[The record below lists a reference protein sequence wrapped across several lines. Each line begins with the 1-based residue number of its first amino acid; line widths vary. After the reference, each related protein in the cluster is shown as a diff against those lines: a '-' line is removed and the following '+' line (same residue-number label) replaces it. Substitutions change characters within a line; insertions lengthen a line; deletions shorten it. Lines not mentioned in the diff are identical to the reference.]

1 MKLWGGVK
9 NLGVLLRDTFKVWN
23 EREPFNNSIIIAY
36 YTIFSLPGLLVI
48 IINLAGYFF
57 GAEAVTNQ
65 ISTQIGGL
73 TGGDTAKDI
82 EEMVANASKNEGTA
96 LSTVLSV
103 ATLLFGATGVFY
115 QLQQILNKMWEVK
128 PKPKQ
133 KFLKLI
139 KDRVFSFGLILVIG
153 FIMLVSLVLSAAV
166 TSVSD
171 WVSSNVSEALVVVF
185 SFLDIVLSI
194 GIVTLLFA
202 AIYKFLPD
210 AKIRWK
216 DVWVGAF
223 LTSILFVVAKFL
235 LGLYF
240 GNSDPGSTY
249 GAAGSIILIML
260 WVSYAGLILLF
271 GAEFTKLYSDTYGGK
286 VQPSDHAVST
296 HGESDNGA
304 IVNKRTEAATKS
316 KREETPSEHHDP
328 KRNPQPKGTTR
339 TPDQKKANETV
350 NPEQGQAAMDAFT
363 KAAGAVIAPIR
374 YVQRETK
381 GKGKKKKP

>member
-1 MKLWGGVK
+1 MTLTSRIK
-9 NLGVLLRDTFKVWN
+9 NFWPLLKDTFREWN

-48 IINLAGYFF
+48 IVNLAGYFF

-73 TGGDTAKDI
+73 VGGDTAKDI
-82 EEMVANASKNEGTA
+82 QEMIANASQSKGKGLA
-96 LSTVLSV
+96 TVLSI

-115 QLQQILNKMWEVK
+115 QLQQILNKMWEVQ

-133 KFLKLI
+133 KIVKLI
-139 KDRVFSFGLILVIG
+139 KDRFFSFGLILVIG

-166 TSVSD
+166 TSLSD
-171 WVSSNVSEALVVVF
+171 WFSNNVSEGLVILF
-185 SFLDIVLSI
+185 SVLDIILSV

-202 AIYKFLPD
+202 AIFKFLPD
-210 AKIRWK
+210 AKIKWK
-216 DVWVGAF
+216 DVWVGAI
-223 LTSILFVVAKFL
+223 LTAVLFVVAKFL

-240 GNSDPGSTY
+240 GQSNPGSTY

-271 GAEFTKLYSDTYGGK
+271 GAEFTKVYADTYGTK
-286 VQPSDHAVST
+286 VEPAENAIST
-296 HGESDNGA
+296 QGQNENGA
-304 IVNKRTEAATKS
+304 IVNKKTEAATKS
-316 KREETPSEHHDP
+316 KRRETPVSDGDRQKTTDP
-328 KRNPQPKGTTR
+328 KRVSPEEIPARKL
-339 TPDQKKANETV
+339 TPEEQAN
-350 NPEQGQAAMDAFT
+350 AAMDTFQ

-374 YVQRETK
+374 YVQRK
-381 GKGKKKKP
+381 SKKKGPGKN